1 MKIVPMGILLIA
13 VVSYTFHTTVPSV
26 IVVVPDTIEAGQ
38 AGSESPVVPAVLH
51 FRIYPY
57 LPGYKT
63 VSPALY
69 SANPTRNATSLTS
82 ALPFSALDSPFT
94 VAISGAVAS
103 YIVHTAVPSVNVV
116 VPDVIDAGHD
126 GADAADVPAVVHTN
140 TNPALSGY
148 STLSPAAYAVE
159 FWRTGTGDEPPP
171 LKLPT
176 EFSPTWQSTHVRTL
190 FTLTHL

>member
-1 MKIVPMGILLIA
+1 MPDEAVIPTVVHIRTYPLLPD
-13 VVSYTFHTTVPSV
+13 TTVLACY
-26 IVVVPDTIEAGQ
+26 EYR
-38 AGSESPVVPAVLH
+38 VLGCLSAISD
-51 FRIYPY
+51 FA
-57 LPGYKT
+57 
-63 VSPALY
+63 ALF
-69 SANPTRNATSLTS
+69 A
-82 ALPFSALDSPFT
+82 SALDSPLT
-94 VAISGAVAS
+94 VAISGAVKS
-103 YIVHTAVPSVNVV
+103 YIVHVTVPSVSVV

-171 LKLPT
+171 LMLPT